1 LSFPEFADSRK
12 FHKQEIDVAIV
23 AKKVQ
28 ESKTEAIQEIKE
40 ALSRSKDFIFTD
52 YRGLT
57 VEQITA
63 LRKQLRG
70 KDVQYKVVKNNF
82 ARIAF
87 EQLSAP
93 PQVAD
98 YLVGP
103 TAVAIAPRD
112 SNEVAKILLSF
123 TQEAPALQVKG
134 ALIGDSVY
142 SAQETAA
149 FSKLPG
155 RLELISMLMSVLNG
169 PARNLAG
176 ALNDIPAR
184 VVRSIKAVGDKKTA

>member
-1 LSFPEFADSRK
+1 M
-12 FHKQEIDVAIV
+12 AIV
-23 AKKVQ
+23 ANKIQ
-28 ESKTEAIQEIKE
+28 ESKTQAIREIKD
-40 ALSRSKDFIFTD
+40 ALSQSKDFIFTD

-57 VEQITA
+57 VEQITN
-63 LRKQLRG
+63 LRNQLRA
-70 KDVQYKVVKNNF
+70 KDVHYKVVKNNF

-93 PQVAD
+93 SNVAE

-103 TAVAIAPRD
+103 TAVAISPRD
-112 SNEVAKILLSF
+112 SNEVAKILLDF
-123 TQEAPALQVKG
+123 AREVPALQVKG
-134 ALIGDSVY
+134 SLIGDTIY
-142 SAQETAA
+142 DAQETAA

-169 PARNLAG
+169 PVRNLAG

-184 VVRSIKAVGDKKTA
+184 LVRTLKAVEDQKSA

>member
-1 LSFPEFADSRK
+1 MP
-12 FHKQEIDVAIV
+12 IV
-23 AKKVQ
+23 AKKIQDV
-28 ESKTEAIQEIKE
+28 KTVSIQELKD
-40 ALSRSKDFIFTD
+40 AFSVSKDFIFTD

-63 LRKQLRG
+63 LRKQLRE
-70 KDVQYKVVKNNF
+70 KDVRYRVVKNNF

-93 PQVAD
+93 GGVAD
-98 YLVGP
+98 YLAGP

-112 SNEVAKILLSF
+112 SNEVAKILFRFAGEYPVLK
-123 TQEAPALQVKG
+123 VKG
-134 ALIGDSVY
+134 SLIGDAVY
-142 SAQETAA
+142 SAQETEA
-149 FSKLPG
+149 FSRLPG

-169 PARNLAG
+169 PVRNLAG

-184 VVRSIKAVGDKKTA
+184 AVRVIKAVGDKKAS